1 MIRSGDAN
9 LAMCWSFDAK
19 QLHRDMPEM
28 RYVIAKEGGEIWSD
42 FYAIIKN
49 GPNRAAAYALV
60 NHLLDPA
67 NNAREFEA
75 HGSAIADKRVIDL
88 LPAEVQTD
96 PILYPAQELL
106 SPLEFGI
113 AEAMSN
119 PLRNEI
125 MARFKSA

>member
-1 MIRSGDAN
+1 YAIATDFQAMIRSGDAS

-19 QLHRDMPEM
+19 QLKRDMPEI

-42 FYAIIKN
+42 FYVITKN
-49 GPNRAAAYALV
+49 APNRAAAYALV

-67 NNAREFEA
+67 NNVLEFEA

-88 LPAEVQTD
+88 LPKEVQTD

-113 AEAMSN
+113 
-119 PLRNEI
+119 
-125 MARFKSA
+125 